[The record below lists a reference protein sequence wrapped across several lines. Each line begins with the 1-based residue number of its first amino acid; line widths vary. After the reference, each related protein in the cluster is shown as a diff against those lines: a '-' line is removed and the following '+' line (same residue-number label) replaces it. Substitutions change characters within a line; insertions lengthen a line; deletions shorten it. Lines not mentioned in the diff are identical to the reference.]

1 MLPLLLTGIGVFA
14 TLFAKHTEKDI
25 STALSAG
32 VYFILSATAGPY
44 AAYQPG
50 FVNELK
56 RHWWKFMIIGLF
68 DFYSTYLKTLA
79 FQYTSLSSN
88 QVCPSIHTQVHMYMY
103 THTYILHTHTRISY
117 TCTHICYVHM
127 CMHTQ
132 PHIHSQHLYKY
143 SMLIYIHNYINA
155 ESV

>member
-50 FVNELK
+50 FVNKLK

-88 QVCPSIHTQVHMYMY
+88 QVCPSIRTQVHMYMY
-103 THTYILHTHTRISY
+103 THTYILHTHTYIIHMH
-117 TCTHICYVHM
+117 THMLCTHVHA
-127 CMHTQ
+127 HTTT
-132 PHIHSQHLYKY
+132 HTLSA
-143 SMLIYIHNYINA
+143 LIQI
-155 ESV
+155 